1 MIYQFGKYEI
11 DTRNY
16 QLRNDGIMVELEPK
30 VFDLLKYLVAHR
42 EKLVTRDELFENI
55 WSGQI
60 VSDTSLSNQIKAAR
74 KAIGDDGKSQ
84 SIIKTVHGRGY
95 QFIAATDEIE
105 IQDNSAQQGH
115 RQVASQK
122 HSDSRPSIA
131 VLPFTNLNGDPEH
144 EYISD
149 GITEDILIGL
159 CRFHNL
165 RVISRGSVYLFKG
178 KNIDPI
184 VVAEKLGA
192 EYLLEGSVR
201 IAGDRVRITTQLVD
215 GATGNDLW
223 AETYD
228 RVLDDVFS
236 VQDDVTQRIIATL
249 ATRLEKA
256 GRAAAVRKSKA
267 NLTVHDLL
275 LRARHCYPDWNG
287 TQEGILRARK
297 LYEQALELDPDC
309 AAAYSGIACTY
320 SLEYLSGWSD
330 DMETAGQRSFEY
342 SRKALGLDDRDSNAH
357 MVLGCA
363 YRDIKS
369 NLELAETHL
378 NRAISANPNDYWN
391 YCCKSN
397 LLTLAG
403 KFEESIEC
411 SHEAIRRSPLLPD
424 TCLASIGF
432 AEYFSQQYANALA
445 TFSESLN
452 PDPHT
457 DAYIAACYAQLGR
470 FDEASI
476 ASIECCEHNRQNPT
490 IEVIEDPDCWRTHWS
505 QYWHFRDPAM
515 IDHLLDGL
523 RKAGIVH

>member
-1 MIYQFGKYEI
+1 MIYQFGKFEI
-11 DTRNY
+11 DTQNY
-16 QLRNDGIMVELEPK
+16 QLRNDGTTVELEPK
-30 VFDLLKYLVAHR
+30 VFDLLKYLIINR

-95 QFIAATDEIE
+95 QFIAVTDEIE
-105 IQDNSAQQGH
+105 MQNNSVQQGH

-122 HSDSRPSIA
+122 NADSRPSIA
-131 VLPFTNLNGDPEH
+131 VLPFTNLNGDSEH

-165 RVISRGSVYLFKG
+165 LVISRGSVYLFKG
-178 KNIDPI
+178 KNIDPV

-201 IAGDRVRITTQLVD
+201 IARDRVRITTQLVD

-228 RVLDDVFS
+228 RVLDELFS

-256 GRAAAVRKSKA
+256 GRVAAVKKSKA

-275 LRARHCYPDWNG
+275 LRARHCYPDWDG

-297 LYEQALELDPDC
+297 LYGQALELDPDC

-330 DMETAGQRSFEY
+330 DMETAGHRSFEY

-411 SHEAIRRSPLLPD
+411 SHEAIRRNPLLPD
-424 TCLASIGF
+424 SCLASIGF
-432 AEYFSQQYANALA
+432 AEYFSRQYANALA

-452 PDPHT
+452 PDLHI

-476 ASIECCEHNRQNPT
+476 ASTECCEHNRQNPT
-490 IEVIEDPDCWRTHWS
+490 IEIIEDPDCWRSYWS

-515 IDHLLDGL
+515 VDHLLDGL

>member
-1 MIYQFGKYEI
+1 MIYQFGKFEI

-16 QLRNDGIMVELEPK
+16 QLRNDGTVVELEPK
-30 VFDLLKYLVAHR
+30 VFDLLNYLIVNR
-42 EKLVTRDELFENI
+42 EKLVSRDELFENI
-55 WSGQI
+55 WSGQV

-95 QFIAATDEIE
+95 QFIAETEE
-105 IQDNSAQQGH
+105 LGIQDSAVQQGH
-115 RQVASQK
+115 RQIASQK

-131 VLPFTNLNGDPEH
+131 VLPFTNLNGDSEH

-165 RVISRGSVYLFKG
+165 LVIARCSVYLFKG
-178 KNIDPI
+178 KAVDPI
-184 VVAEKLGA
+184 VVAGKLGA
-192 EYLLEGSVR
+192 EYLLEGSIR

-215 GATGNDLW
+215 GASGKDIW

-256 GRAAAVRKSKA
+256 GREAAVKKSKA

-275 LRARHCYPDWNG
+275 MRARHYYPDWDG

-297 LYEQALELDPDC
+297 LYEQALDLDPDC

-320 SLEYLSGWSD
+320 NLEYISDWSND
-330 DMETAGQRSFEY
+330 KETAGQRSFEY
-342 SRKALGLDDRDSNAH
+342 SRKALGLDDRDSRAH
-357 MVLGCA
+357 MILGCA
-363 YRDIKS
+363 YRDINS

-411 SHEAIRRSPLLPD
+411 SHEALRRNPLLPD
-424 TCLASIGF
+424 SCLTSIGF
-432 AEYFSQQYANALA
+432 AEYFSRQYEDALA
-445 TFSESLN
+445 SFSESLN
-452 PDPHT
+452 PGPHI

-476 ASIECCEHNRQNPT
+476 ASTLCCEHNRENPA
-490 IEVIEDPDCWRTHWS
+490 IEVIEDPECWRTFWS
-505 QYWHFRDPAM
+505 RKWHFRDPAM
-515 IDHLLDGL
+515 VDHLLDGL

>member
-1 MIYQFGKYEI
+1 MVYQFGKFEF
-11 DTRNY
+11 DTGNY
-16 QLRNDGIMVELEPK
+16 QLRNEGTTVELEPK
-30 VFDLLKYLVAHR
+30 VFDLLNYLIVNR
-42 EKLVTRDELFENI
+42 EKLVTRNELFENI

-84 SIIKTVHGRGY
+84 SIIRTVHGRGY
-95 QFIAATDEIE
+95 QFIAEIDEMQLQE
-105 IQDNSAQQGH
+105 NAVQQSH
-115 RQVASQK
+115 RQISSQK

-149 GITEDILIGL
+149 GIAEDILIGL

-165 RVISRGSVYLFKG
+165 LVISRASVYLFKG
-178 KNIDPI
+178 KAIDPT

-201 IAGDRVRITTQLVD
+201 IAGDRVRITAQLID
-215 GATGNDLW
+215 GASGNDLW

-256 GRAAAVRKSKA
+256 GREAAVKKSKA

-275 LRARHCYPDWNG
+275 LRARHCYPDWDG
-287 TQEGILRARK
+287 TQEGILRARM
-297 LYEQALELDPDC
+297 LYEQALELDSDC

-320 SLEYLSGWSD
+320 NLEFLSGWSVD
-330 DMETAGQRSFEY
+330 KETAGERSFEY

-411 SHEAIRRSPLLPD
+411 SHEAIRRNPLLPD
-424 TCLASIGF
+424 SCLASIGF
-432 AEYFSQQYANALA
+432 AEYFSRQYADALA
-445 TFSESLN
+445 SFGESLN

-476 ASIECCEHNRQNPT
+476 ASTECCEHNRQNPT
-490 IEVIEDPDCWRTHWS
+490 IEVIEDSDCWRTYWFE
-505 QYWHFRDPAM
+505 YWHFSDPAM
-515 IDHLLDGL
+515 VDHLLDGL
-523 RKAGIVH
+523 RKAGIIH

>member
-1 MIYQFGKYEI
+1 MIYQFGKFEI

-16 QLRNDGIMVELEPK
+16 QLRNDGATVDLEPK
-30 VFDLLKYLVAHR
+30 VFDLLNYLIVNR
-42 EKLVTRDELFENI
+42 EKLVSREELFENL
-55 WSGQI
+55 WPGQI

-84 SIIKTVHGRGY
+84 SSIKTVHGRGY
-95 QFIAATDEIE
+95 QFIAETDEIDL
-105 IQDNSAQQGH
+105 QADTVKQSH
-115 RQVASQK
+115 RRLASQK
-122 HSDSRPSIA
+122 HADNRPSIA
-131 VLPFTNLNGDPEH
+131 VLPFTNMNGNPEH

-165 RVISRGSVYLFKG
+165 LVIARSSVYLFKG
-178 KNIDPI
+178 KTVDPVI
-184 VVAEKLGA
+184 VAGKLGA

-201 IAGDRVRITTQLVD
+201 IAGDRVRITTHLVD

-228 RVLDDVFS
+228 RVLDDVFF

-256 GRAAAVRKSKA
+256 GRAAAMKKSKA

-275 LRARHCYPDWNG
+275 LRARHCYPDWDG

-297 LYEQALELDPDC
+297 LYEQVLELDSDC
-309 AAAYSGIACTY
+309 AAAYSGMACTY
-320 SLEYLSGWSD
+320 NIEFLSDWSAD
-330 DMETAGQRSFEY
+330 KELAGERSFEY

-357 MVLGCA
+357 MILGCA

-369 NLELAETHL
+369 NLELAEKHL

-403 KFEESIEC
+403 KYEESIEC
-411 SHEAIRRSPLLPD
+411 SHEAIRRNPLLPD
-424 TCLASIGF
+424 SCLTSIGF
-432 AEYFSQQYANALA
+432 AEYFSRQYENAIA
-445 TFSESLN
+445 SFSESLN
-452 PDPHT
+452 PGPHI

-476 ASIECCEHNRQNPT
+476 ASATCYKHNRENPT
-490 IEVIEDPDCWRTHWS
+490 IEVIEDPDCWRSYW
-505 QYWHFRDPAM
+505 YRKWHFSDPAM
-515 IDHLLDGL
+515 VDHLLDGL
-523 RKAGIVH
+523 HKAGIVQ